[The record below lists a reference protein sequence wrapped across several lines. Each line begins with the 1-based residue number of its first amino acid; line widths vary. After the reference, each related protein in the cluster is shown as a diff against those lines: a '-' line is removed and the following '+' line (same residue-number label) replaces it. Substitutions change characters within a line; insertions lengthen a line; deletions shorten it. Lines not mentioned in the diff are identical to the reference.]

1 MVLNVQIDL
10 SEVNKLLKDTMPKVA
25 KNATVATLT
34 DAAWYGNT
42 KIKQAMKEKFKG
54 GATNF
59 SLKAFKV
66 ERATTG
72 KFESSVGL
80 RVDGQGKG
88 GLYNEV
94 LEHLFHGGNRA
105 YKNMERA
112 FYRLGVLNSGY
123 IMVPGAGCKLDGF
136 GNPAPSFITQLI
148 SYFGGFSEQGYRAN
162 MKDKR
167 KKSLAKYG
175 KTERGYKI
183 INGVVYFISRGPGN
197 WFGGRSWAQGR
208 TQHLPAGI
216 WRKTGMYGVKVQPV
230 FLFVRRGGYQQ
241 IINLE
246 DIAQQTQK
254 QMLKTWDKELKIG
267 FEKNRG

>member
-1 MVLNVQIDL
+1 MKITASIDL
-10 SEVNKLLKDTMPKVA
+10 KEVTKLLGDTPNTIRTA
-25 KNATVATLT
+25 ARNTLN
-34 DAAWYGNT
+34 DSAFYGRDRVYD
-42 KIKQAMKEKFKG
+42 KMRSAFKG
-54 GATNF
+54 GATPF
-59 SLKAFKV
+59 SLRSFRVDKADKENLV
-66 ERATTG
+66 A
-72 KFESSVGL
+72 SVGL
-80 RVDGQGKG
+80 RVDGAGKG

-94 LEHLFHGGNRA
+94 LEHLFHGGNRV
-105 YKNMERA
+105 YKKMERA

-123 IMVPGAGCKLDGF
+123 IMVPGAGCPLDGF

-183 INGVVYFISRGPGN
+183 INGIVYFISRGPGN

-254 QMLKTWDKELKIG
+254 QMLKTWGKELKIG
-267 FEKNRG
+267 FEKKRG